1 MTPRENEALRQE
13 NETLR
18 RRLAEAEQVNE
29 ALTKGQIDAVVD
41 AAHQVPLLLSKAQEA
56 LRASEERYRTIV
68 TTADEG
74 IWTLDAGARTTFVT
88 ERMASMLG
96 YTVPEM
102 VGHTIEDFV
111 DASAREEAL
120 QDFERCR
127 KGVRE
132 RRDMALRRKDGTVL
146 WASLTSSPLVDPDG
160 RFTGALGMVTD
171 ITEER
176 RLEEAR
182 RSTEERFSLVF
193 RASPIPIAIV
203 TTSSDFLEVNDR
215 YVEFSGY
222 PSEDLVG
229 RSARDLGMWA
239 EPADR
244 LRFVDA
250 MSREG
255 RVRDF
260 EATFRR
266 KSGETCD
273 VLLSVESIE
282 LRDVAEPV
290 RVFMFTD
297 ITERRRATDRLRE
310 SEERYRSLFDAS
322 VDTIITTDEDGR
334 IVGWNRSAER
344 MFGYA
349 AAEVIGQPATVIVPH
364 GYRDRHRAGLDHVKS
379 GGEPHVIGKTVELE
393 GLRRDGSE
401 FPLEFSLT
409 AWTVASGRFYTA
421 IIRDITER
429 KRAEEALRASEEQFR
444 AMFDSASVG
453 VAQANPKTGRLSRV
467 NPKLCLITGYSAEE
481 LLTRRFSD
489 ITHPDD
495 RERDWTLFERM
506 VTTGRSDY
514 QTEKRYVRKDGSIAW
529 VNVNVTVLRDA
540 TGAPTRTIAI
550 ITDITERKR
559 TEEELL
565 LKSAALNAAANPI
578 VITDRDG
585 TILWINQALSR
596 LTGYSA
602 REAIGKNPR
611 ALFKSGAHD
620 QAYYRR
626 LWDTLLAGEVW
637 SGEITNRR
645 KNGTLYP
652 EKLTITPVKDAR
664 GETMHY
670 IAIKRDLTEERH
682 LQAQFLQ
689 SQKMEAVGRLAGGVA
704 HDFNNLLTVI
714 FGYSDVL
721 LQGLEPGP
729 LHEAMQEVRRAGER
743 AAALTRQ
750 LLAFSRKQTLIPEV
764 LDLGDVVS
772 GLSTMVE
779 RLIGEDIKV
788 SVVVSPD
795 LGRVKADRGQLEQVV
810 MNLAVNARDA
820 MPKGGSLLFGLQNV
834 ELDDA
839 YTATHAEVEP
849 GPYVLLAISDTGT
862 GMDAET
868 QKRIFEP
875 FFTTKET
882 GKGTG
887 LGLSTVY
894 GIVRQSGGAIDVYS
908 EPGQGTTFK
917 VYLPRFA
924 GDAAVP
930 RPVSAIN
937 PALAAESETVLVV
950 EDEAAIRQLTKL
962 ILQKAGYTVLLA
974 ESPVAAERIAGSHPG
989 PIHLMLTDVVMP
1001 GMRGPELAERLLRLR
1016 PDLRVLYMSGYTDN
1030 AIAHHGLLDA
1040 GTEFLQKPFTPLQL
1054 TQKIREVLSR
1064 SEP

>member
-1 MTPRENEALRQE
+1 MTPPENETLRQE

-56 LRASEERYRTIV
+56 LQASEERYRTIV

-102 VGHTIEDFV
+102 IGHTIEDFV

-120 QDFERCR
+120 QDFERR
-127 KGVRE
+127 RQGVRE
-132 RRDMALRRKDGTVL
+132 RRDIALRRKDGTVL

-160 RFTGALGMVTD
+160 RFAGALGMVTD

-203 TTSSDFLEVNDR
+203 TASSEILEVNDR

-266 KSGETCD
+266 KSGETRD

-290 RVFMFTD
+290 RIFMF
-297 ITERRRATDRLRE
+297 
-310 SEERYRSLFDAS
+310 S
-322 VDTIITTDEDGR
+322 
-334 IVGWNRSAER
+334 
-344 MFGYA
+344 
-349 AAEVIGQPATVIVPH
+349 
-364 GYRDRHRAGLDHVKS
+364 
-379 GGEPHVIGKTVELE
+379 
-393 GLRRDGSE
+393 
-401 FPLEFSLT
+401 
-409 AWTVASGRFYTA
+409 
-421 IIRDITER
+421 DITER

-506 VTTGRSDY
+506 VTTGGSEY
-514 QTEKRYVRKDGSIAW
+514 QTEKRYVRKDGAIVWA
-529 VNVNVTVLRDA
+529 NVNVSVLRDA
-540 TGAPTRTIAI
+540 TGVPTRTIALI
-550 ITDITERKR
+550 MDITERRRAAK
-559 TEEELL
+559 LL
-565 LKSAALNAAANPI
+565 
-578 VITDRDG
+578 
-585 TILWINQALSR
+585 
-596 LTGYSA
+596 
-602 REAIGKNPR
+602 RESEGRYR
-611 ALFKSGAHD
+611 ALFDESALPMWLFDEETLAIAEVNEAAVLHYGYSREEFLSKTVREIWHPDQEAEAIALLDASSEKSRSAVLRHVKKGGANITVEVFWRAVQIAGRRYRLSVIRDITD
-620 QAYYRR
+620 QQE
-626 LWDTLLAGEVW
+626 L
-637 SGEITNRR
+637 
-645 KNGTLYP
+645 
-652 EKLTITPVKDAR
+652 
-664 GETMHY
+664 
-670 IAIKRDLTEERH
+670 EER
-682 LQAQFLQ
+682 FRQ

-704 HDFNNLLTVI
+704 HDFNNLLTVML
-714 FGYSDVL
+714 GYSDVL

-729 LHEAMQEVRRAGER
+729 LHEATQEVRRAGER

-750 LLAFSRKQTLIPEV
+750 LLAFSRKQTLVPEV
-764 LDLGDVVS
+764 LDMGDVVS
-772 GLSTMVE
+772 GMSTMVE
-779 RLIGEDIKV
+779 RLIGEDVKV
-788 SVVVSPD
+788 SVVVSPG

-820 MPKGGSLLFGLQNV
+820 MPKGGSLTFELQNV

-875 FFTTKET
+875 FFTTKEA

-887 LGLSTVY
+887 LGLSTVH
-894 GIVRQSGGAIDVYS
+894 GIVHQSGGAIDVYS
-908 EPGQGTTFK
+908 EPGRGTTFK

-930 RPVSAIN
+930 RAVSGIH
-937 PALAAESETVLVV
+937 PALAAGSETVLVV

-989 PIHLMLTDVVMP
+989 PIHLLLTDVVMP

-1016 PDLRVLYMSGYTDN
+1016 PDLRVLYMSGYTDD
-1030 AIAHHGLLDA
+1030 AIAHHGFLDA
-1040 GTEFLQKPFTPLQL
+1040 GTEFLQKPFTPNVLL
-1054 TQKIREVLSR
+1054 RKVREVLT
-1064 SEP
+1064 